1 MKNLWLLLVCCLL
14 LGKLTAQTSVG
25 VRGGVSLSRVNFT
38 PAISQTFVSGY
49 EAGLLFRHLN
59 TKHLGIQAELNL
71 SRQGW
76 HIYPADSRAYEK
88 ELQYIQLPLLSHV
101 QLGGGRFT
109 FVAQAGGFVAYT
121 FSEKDLKLPLE
132 DAEPGVVYAQQDL
145 LPWQYG
151 VLAAAGPSFRFNFGT
166 LQLEARFAQHLSD
179 LLQVNLN
186 RPDDFDA
193 SQQQII
199 TFGLQWLYT
208 F

>member
-1 MKNLWLLLVCCLL
+1 MKKFWLLIACCLC
-14 LGKLTAQTSVG
+14 LGTLTAQTSVG
-25 VRGGVSLSRVNFT
+25 ARGGMSLSRVNFT
-38 PAISQTFVSGY
+38 PAVPQAFVSGY

-59 TKHLGIQAELNL
+59 TKHLGIQAELNI

-76 HIYPADSRAYEK
+76 HMFPADSQAYEK

-109 FVAQAGGFVAYT
+109 FVAQAGGFVSYT
-121 FSEKDLKLPLE
+121 FSQKDLSLPAE
-132 DAEPGVVYAQQDL
+132 NAEPGIAYEQQAL

-179 LLQVNLN
+179 LLEVNLN